1 MVNHLEKP
9 LLSIVIPAHNEEH
22 RLPNTLE
29 QVKTFL
35 DKQSY
40 LAEVLVVENGS
51 SDATLQIAQ
60 SYLEKCPYLRVLQ
73 LKESGKGLA
82 VREGVLAATGEYRFI
97 CDADLS
103 MPIEEV
109 NKFIPP
115 QLDNFD
121 VAIASREAPGAKRF
135 NEPEYRHFIGRV
147 FNTLVRVVALP
158 SLHDTQCGFKCFHAP
173 VAEKVFRL
181 QTFMGW
187 SFDVEVLFIALMH
200 GYQVLEIPI
209 NWYHIPGSR
218 VKLFQDSYRMAM
230 DILTIRKNAKKG
242 LYD

>member
-1 MVNHLEKP
+1 MVNFMEKP

-22 RLPNTLE
+22 RLPQTLE
-29 QVKTFL
+29 KISSFL
-35 DKQSY
+35 AAQPY
-40 LAEVLVVENGS
+40 QAEVVVVENGS
-51 SDATLQIAQ
+51 SDATLEIAQ
-60 SYLEKCPYLRVLQ
+60 QYEVKHGNIRVINLID
-73 LKESGKGLA
+73 SGKGLA
-82 VREGVLAATGEYRFI
+82 VREGMLAATGEYRFI

-115 QLDNFD
+115 QLENFD
-121 VAIASREAPGAKRF
+121 VAIASREAAGAKRY
-135 NEPEYRHFIGRV
+135 NEPAYRHFIGRI
-147 FNTLVRVVALP
+147 FNALVRVVALP

-181 QTFMGW
+181 QTFTGW
-187 SFDVEVLFIALMH
+187 SFDVEVLYVALMH
-200 GYQVLEIPI
+200 GYKVLEIPI

-218 VKLFQDSYRMAM
+218 VKLFQDSFRMAA
-230 DILTIRKNAKKG
+230 DILTIRRNAKNG